1 MTATGPVANSGLD
14 SRRPSAVQEIAAA
27 LAGSQ
32 ASRDCTVAHR
42 TRRVVLA
49 SLGVLQEQ
57 KASTRR
63 SRTMA
68 LAAVLLILVIVA
80 PPVCWIAN
88 VLIEEERVTSLVG
101 QLSLWGFFV
110 VTALLGSA
118 LLAGWLRRRS

>member
-1 MTATGPVANSGLD
+1 MTSTGPAANAGLD
-14 SRRPSAVQEIAAA
+14 VRRSGAVKDISAA
-27 LAGSQ
+27 LGGAQ

-49 SLGVLQEQ
+49 SLGVLQDQ

-68 LAAVLLILVIVA
+68 LAAALLFLVVVA

>member
-1 MTATGPVANSGLD
+1 MTSTGPVANAGLD
-14 SRRPSAVQEIAAA
+14 ARRPSAVQEITAA

-32 ASRDCTVAHR
+32 ASRDCAVAYR

-68 LAAVLLILVIVA
+68 LAAALLFLVIVA

-88 VLIEEERVTSLVG
+88 VLVEEERVTSLVG